1 MTGFGAI
8 GSGFGR
14 MFRRPSVMAAELAWR
29 WSLGAAL
36 IMLSVAGSIELLK
49 SITVIGG
56 NPLSG
61 LQARLAMIAAA
72 WIGGTAFLWILAAA
86 SGRCATLPLLFR
98 TLPVSARF
106 RAQAGIAFLRAALA
120 LAGGL
125 ALVFAARLAA
135 NIASTAEDSKF
146 GWWFLAFVPSAMLIG
161 FCWMVVQWF
170 LGIAP
175 VFAAAEQQDTLG
187 AISRAVGLFRD
198 RPGAMFLIGLAFAFL
213 HAAVAFGA
221 WIAGWAFM
229 ASLAQWSGTAAL
241 VGLAVVMFGY
251 CAVADTLRL
260 ARLGAYAA
268 MVEDAQQ
275 PTVSLPPNRIA
286 PEY

>member
-1 MTGFGAI
+1 
-8 GSGFGR
+8 
-14 MFRRPSVMAAELAWR
+14 MFHRPSVMAAELAWR

-36 IMLSVAGSIELLK
+36 IMLFAAGTIELLR

-56 NPLSG
+56 DPLTG
-61 LQARLAMIAAA
+61 LQARVALIAAA

-98 TLPVSARF
+98 TLPVAARF

-125 ALVFAARLAA
+125 ALLLACRLAA
-135 NIASTAEDSKF
+135 NIASTTEDSQF

-161 FCWMVVQWF
+161 FCWMVVRWF
-170 LGIAP
+170 LGVAP
-175 VFAAAEQQDTLG
+175 VLAAAEQQDTLG

-198 RPGAMFLIGLAFAFL
+198 RPGAMFLIGICFAL
-213 HAAVAFGA
+213 LQMAIAAGA
-221 WIAGWAFM
+221 WMFAMGALSVLM
-229 ASLAQWSGTAAL
+229 QWSGTAAL
-241 VGLAVVMFGY
+241 AGLAMVALAY
-251 CAVADTLRL
+251 CALADTLRL

-268 MVEDAQQ
+268 MVEDAATAIGTQ
-275 PTVSLPPNRIA
+275 PVTES
-286 PEY
+286 

>member
-14 MFRRPSVMAAELAWR
+14 MFHRPSVMAAELAWR

-36 IMLSVAGSIELLK
+36 IMLFAAGTIELLR

-56 NPLSG
+56 DPLTG
-61 LQARLAMIAAA
+61 LQARVALIAAA

-98 TLPVSARF
+98 TLPVAARF

-125 ALVFAARLAA
+125 ALLLACRLAA
-135 NIASTAEDSKF
+135 NIASTTEDSQF

-161 FCWMVVQWF
+161 FCWMVVRWF
-170 LGIAP
+170 LGVAP
-175 VFAAAEQQDTLG
+175 VLAAAEQQDTLG

-198 RPGAMFLIGLAFAFL
+198 RPGAMFLIGICFAL
-213 HAAVAFGA
+213 LQMAIAAGA
-221 WIAGWAFM
+221 WMFAMGALSVLM
-229 ASLAQWSGTAAL
+229 QWSGTAAL
-241 VGLAVVMFGY
+241 AGLAMVALAY
-251 CAVADTLRL
+251 CALADTLRL

-268 MVEDAQQ
+268 MVEDAATAIGTQ
-275 PTVSLPPNRIA
+275 PVTES
-286 PEY
+286 